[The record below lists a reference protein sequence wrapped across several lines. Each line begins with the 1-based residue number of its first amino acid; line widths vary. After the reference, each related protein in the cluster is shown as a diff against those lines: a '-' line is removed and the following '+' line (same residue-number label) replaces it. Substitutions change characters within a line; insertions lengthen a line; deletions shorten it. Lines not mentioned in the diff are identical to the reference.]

1 MYIYLAWEEVTTNN
15 NLQKFENTIN
25 ITKKFKNPIL
35 ALTS

>member
-15 NLQKFENTIN
+15 NLQKFESTIN